1 MYNHI
6 DTARKME
13 GDHGPLAN
21 HKLVERHQYYSRYPP
36 IYVCIILHKE

>member
-21 HKLVERHQYYSRYPP
+21 HKLVERPQYYPRYAP
-36 IYVCIILHKE
+36 IYVYVILHTE